1 MVDEHD
7 KHPDSHSGEPD
18 PAGGWD
24 EARGTFEGRAFP
36 SEPEWL
42 ALPTPPV
49 ADDFVARTLAALQQD
64 RAAGMPAAG
73 EPPAADGETDTN
85 TGGAVAGHLLTPN
98 LLRHFAPP
106 EPTTD
111 FVARTLR
118 AVQDDR
124 RARWRELLA
133 RHVAPE
139 PTPEFV
145 ARTLRALA
153 NDHAA
158 PSSAR
163 RAGTRSATRWPT
175 ARWLPP
181 LLLAAA
187 TVTALVLLQQ
197 PPAPP
202 LEQRLAAAARPSSAL
217 AYAATPLAAVFGAA
231 AETAEPRALSS
242 GGADGMWLLL
252 HRRGR

>member
-1 MVDEHD
+1 MVDERYGQPND
-7 KHPDSHSGEPD
+7 EHSGQQ
-18 PAGGWD
+18 PAERGATSGWD
-24 EARGTFEGRAFP
+24 EARGTFEGRPFP
-36 SEPEWL
+36 SEAEWL
-42 ALPTPPV
+42 SLPAPPV

-64 RAAGMPAAG
+64 RQSRPAEPAAA
-73 EPPAADGETDTN
+73 EAETDD
-85 TGGAVAGHLLTPN
+85 GGGVAGHLLTPD

-124 RARWRELLA
+124 RSRWRELLA

-153 NDHAA
+153 EDRSGPATV
-158 PSSAR
+158 R
-163 RAGTRSATRWPT
+163 RSWSLQ
-175 ARWLPP
+175 RWLPP

-187 TVTALVLLQQ
+187 TVTALVLLQSQ
-197 PPAPP
+197 PAAP
-202 LEQRLAAAARPSSAL
+202 LEQRLAAAARPSSTL

-231 AETAEPRALSS
+231 AAAAEPRALSS

>member
-1 MVDEHD
+1 MVDEHYGQ
-7 KHPDSHSGEPD
+7 HPDEHPGAHAGERG
-18 PAGGWD
+18 AASGWD

-36 SEPEWL
+36 NEAEWL
-42 ALPTPPV
+42 SLPAPPV

-64 RAAGMPAAG
+64 RAAEPAAAS
-73 EPPAADGETDTN
+73 EPAAADA
-85 TGGAVAGHLLTPN
+85 GGGVAGHLLTPD

-106 EPTTD
+106 EPTAD

-124 RARWRELLA
+124 RTRWRELLA

-153 NDHAA
+153 DDR
-158 PSSAR
+158 PGPTTVR
-163 RAGTRSATRWPT
+163 RAGRWSLGRWSA

-187 TVTALVLLQQ
+187 TVAALVLLQAR
-197 PPAPP
+197 PAAP

-231 AETAEPRALSS
+231 AEAAEPRALSS
-242 GGADGMWLLL
+242 AGADGMWLLL